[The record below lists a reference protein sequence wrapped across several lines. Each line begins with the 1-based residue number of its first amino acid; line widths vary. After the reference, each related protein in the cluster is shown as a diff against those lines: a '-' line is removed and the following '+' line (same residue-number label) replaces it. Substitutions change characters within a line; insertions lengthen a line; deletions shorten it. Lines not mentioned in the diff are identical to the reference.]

1 MWTLSFSTSLR
12 ALASA
17 VAGLPSLSSRM
28 TSTFRPAICQPFS
41 CQYSSQP
48 EYMSLPAAAIAPVS
62 GEMKPI
68 LIGPWAKASPAVRF
82 HAVTTRN
89 ARITVR
95 IAPSRAGSIPV
106 RDRKLVGR
114 EERNDLGAA
123 RRHDHFFL
131 DASRGH
137 PVGRWTVGLDGE
149 HHPGLQLHR
158 VVERVQPA
166 DDRPLVQTEADPV
179 AEVEAEGG
187 HLAVEAD
194 LLRFRKRARDLV
206 GGDTGL
212 DERDRLVH
220 PFARLLVSGDL
231 RLRRASHA
239 EGAVVASPVADEG
252 HDDVEERLIARAD
265 DPVGEVV
272 RMRAAALA
280 RDRIDRL
287 DAVRAHLVEALG
299 GQADDLVFARAGLER
314 LEDVLVDAVD
324 HRGGHV
330 EQGQLVLAL
339 EHPRLEHHLLAVAYL
354 DARLLQREEE
364 RRLDQVDA
372 ERHPGDAFGFQ
383 DVAKLDGRLLE
394 EPGLRG
400 DRATHADHARERLAR
415 RDLRR
420 VEAMVPRGGAEV
432 PDPGLAV
439 AGQQA
444 PARELVARP
453 LADDGAGEIADV
465 VLVEDEDR
473 AEP

>member
-68 LIGPWAKASPAVRF
+68 LIGPWAPASPAART
-82 HAVTTRN
+82 HAVASTKTKV
-89 ARITVR
+89 AVR
-95 IAPSRAGSIPV
+95 IGSSRTGSIPV

-114 EERNDLGAA
+114 EEGDDLGAA
-123 RRHDHFFL
+123 GRHDHFLL
-131 DASRGH
+131 DAGRGH
-137 PVGRWTVGLDGE
+137 PVGRRAVRLDGE
-149 HHPGLQLHR
+149 HHSGLELHR
-158 VVERVQPA
+158 VVEGVQPA
-166 DDRPLVQTEADPV
+166 DDRPLVQTETDPV
-179 AEVEAEGG
+179 AEVEAEGA

-194 LLRFRKRARDLV
+194 LLRLRKRARDLV
-206 GGDTGL
+206 GGDARL

-220 PFARLLVSGDL
+220 PLARLLVGGDL
-231 RLRRASHA
+231 RFRRASHA
-239 EGAVVASPVADEG
+239 EGAVVAGPVADEG

-272 RMRAAALA
+272 RVRAAALA

-324 HRGGHV
+324 HRRRHV

-354 DARLLQREEE
+354 DARLL
-364 RRLDQVDA
+364 
-372 ERHPGDAFGFQ
+372 
-383 DVAKLDGRLLE
+383 
-394 EPGLRG
+394 
-400 DRATHADHARERLAR
+400 
-415 RDLRR
+415 
-420 VEAMVPRGGAEV
+420 
-432 PDPGLAV
+432 
-439 AGQQA
+439 
-444 PARELVARP
+444 
-453 LADDGAGEIADV
+453 
-465 VLVEDEDR
+465 
-473 AEP
+473 